1 MTPRV
6 LRLLVS
12 LLLIGALAACSGG
25 PSKSALQD
33 AVQTRI
39 QQDLGNAEKAAH
51 ALGGDSAVQLMHS
64 LGAPEADSVRV
75 ENVTVLDSQ
84 SLQDGAYRMHLSYD
98 TRTPNASHTT
108 EQTYVLEPTDN
119 GWKAIPS
126 D

>member
-1 MTPRV
+1 MTPRA
-6 LRLLVS
+6 LRLLIS
-12 LLLIGALAACSGG
+12 LLLIVALAACSGG

-39 QQDLGNAEKAAH
+39 QQDLANAEQAAH
-51 ALGGDSAVQLMHS
+51 TLGGDGAVQLMHS
-64 LGAPEADSVRV
+64 LGAPEADNVHV
-75 ENVTVLDSQ
+75 EDITVLDSQ
-84 SLQDGAYRMHLSYD
+84 ALQDGAYRMHLRYD

>member
-1 MTPRV
+1 MTPRA
-6 LRLLVS
+6 LGLLVS
-12 LLLIGALAACSGG
+12 LLLIAALAACSNG

-39 QQDLGNAEKAAH
+39 QQDLANAEQAAH
-51 ALGGDSAVQLMHS
+51 TLGGDSAVKLMHS
-64 LGAPEADSVRV
+64 LGAPEADNVRV

-84 SLQDGAYRMHLSYD
+84 ALQDGAYRMHLRYD
-98 TRTPNASHTT
+98 TRTPNASHRS
-108 EQTYVLEPTDN
+108 EQTYVLEPSDD